1 MSASEEILSILND
14 GLSRQIID
22 KLTDEELSVQQ
33 LSSYLNI
40 PQSSTYRKVRKLE
53 ELDLIKKSK
62 VVRTSDGSDE
72 NYYKSL
78 VFQIVI
84 MFKDGELSATV
95 EKFKMEDK
103 IVRLWQKFSQN

>member
-1 MSASEEILSILND
+1 MSASEEILLILND
-14 GLSRQIID
+14 GLSRQIIN

-33 LSSYLNI
+33 LSSYLDI
-40 PQSSTYRKVRKLE
+40 PQSSAYRKVRKLE
-53 ELDLIKKSK
+53 DLDLIKKTK

-78 VFQIVI
+78 VSQIMI
-84 MFKDGELSATV
+84 MFKDGELSTTV

-103 IVRLWQKFSQN
+103 MVRLWQKFSTN